1 MNADLLR
8 RSTQLAEAG
17 RLDEAETLLV
27 EACDP
32 AMLRFQLGSM
42 SAVAAYRPR
51 DQLLRLAV
59 EDHEAERYH
68 AVVPVVLAQIDGLVA
83 EIIGAAPFHRTKDVL
98 GKLVAWD
105 SISAQ
110 TGGLPDLISLMASPR
125 FETTTGPLDVPYR
138 HGILHGRDLGY
149 AHKKVAAKT
158 WAALFSLRE
167 WALKYQ
173 HGEHEPPPVEPAPS
187 VLATLRQI
195 ADAERQRKAIEA
207 WRPRTGLG
215 ALAKGAGP
223 IHGTPE
229 AALVTWL
236 DAWRTREFLR
246 MASFTQASMRRRDPN
261 MAARLEETFGY
272 RQVAGSLVTGIED
285 VAAAMTKVTVEIH
298 FAGEDPPVSMTAN
311 VLYEA
316 EDGYPLVR
324 GTTGGIWRVNDISA
338 GSAPNSTT
346 RRRRRPGR
354 LNSDATAS
362 SDYALTYSSRSS

>member
-207 WRPRTGLG
+207 WRPRTGPRGLG
-215 ALAKGAGP
+215 EGCWADPRHAGGCPRNMARRLADSGVPADGVVHP
-223 IHGTPE
+223 SFDASTRPE
-229 AALVTWL
+229 YGC
-236 DAWRTREFLR
+236 
-246 MASFTQASMRRRDPN
+246 ASRRDV
-261 MAARLEETFGY
+261 RLPSG
-272 RQVAGSLVTGIED
+272 
-285 VAAAMTKVTVEIH
+285 
-298 FAGEDPPVSMTAN
+298 
-311 VLYEA
+311 
-316 EDGYPLVR
+316 
-324 GTTGGIWRVNDISA
+324 GGIPRHRNR
-338 GSAPNSTT
+338 G
-346 RRRRRPGR
+346 RR
-354 LNSDATAS
+354 
-362 SDYALTYSSRSS
+362 SRDDEGDR